1 MAATAIPPFDK
12 FNVHPE
18 EHTAGTRWKKYIA
31 RFELLIQ
38 AMDLQDKPARK
49 KALLIHYAGEEVFD
63 IFATFTDAQKGG
75 ENEDGYKTLKKSLAD
90 HFEPK
95 RNLDF
100 ETVKFRQAKQ
110 EPGENVDAFCTRL
123 RQLASTCDF
132 GDLQRELKTQI
143 LWGCSSQQLKRRALR
158 DEMTLDKLLELA
170 RSLEMSEIQAKA
182 MEHGSETVNFVKKSG
197 QKKFSHGR
205 KFSDF
210 LHKQKDSKQ
219 LCGNC
224 GYDSCHSKEKCP
236 AKGEHCH
243 GCNGVGHFKSVCR
256 ARKSKPQKK
265 GKCRVMKVD
274 APHDSDEGDSDA
286 EYVFGVG
293 PKSSTPSVNISLDKS
308 GEIFPFFIDTGASVN
323 IIDEKTFKKLDCSLE
338 KSHTN
343 IFAYGSDNP
352 LSVLGK
358 FTTKCAYG
366 DASVK
371 TEFFVVSTVDGQK
384 GGNLLSANTA
394 KELKLIQFAFACTP
408 TTPDICDEFPELSE
422 GMGKMEGVKVKFHVD
437 PDVRPKQ
444 QSHRRIPFHMRKRV
458 EDELKRLEQL
468 DIIEK
473 VDGPTPWVSPI
484 VVAPKPKKPDEIR
497 ICVDMRL
504 PNQAIKRTRHI
515 MPTLDDILMRLNGAT
530 VFSKLDLNSGYH
542 QLELDE
548 DSRNMTTFST
558 HVGLRRYKRLNFG
571 VTSAAEIF
579 QNHIA
584 EILSDIDGSM
594 NTSDDILVYGQNQE
608 DHDRALRKVFQRL
621 KDKRLTLNKGKCE
634 FNRDSIEFYGFNFG
648 KGGVSPDP
656 KKVEAIRKMAVP
668 QSVKEVRSFLGL
680 TNYVSRFVPNYSDI
694 TKPLRDLTKK
704 ETQWAWTDE
713 HDSAFQKLKDMLTQT
728 TTMRYFNPR
737 AETEVIVDASPH
749 GVGAILTQRDTDE
762 EENHVVAY
770 ASRALTD
777 VESRYSQTEREALA
791 VVWACEHFHLYLFGS
806 HFTVTSD
813 HKPLE
818 GIFNKPTSMT
828 NARIERWNLRL
839 QSYDFT
845 LRYKPGEGN
854 PADFL
859 SRHPVSPAQKV
870 TKHEKTVAD
879 EYVSFLIDHDIP
891 KAMTK
896 TEISEA
902 TRRDP
907 TLQAVKLAIVTNS
920 WQIPKQSAHI
930 DIASFLIFK
939 TIRDELSFCDE
950 TDILL
955 RCEKIVIPRSLQTK
969 VIEIAH
975 EGHQGLIKTKK
986 LLREKV
992 WFPYIDRSVESKVKS
1007 CLACQATTPVKNTEP
1022 LNMSPLPESAWSELS
1037 MDFGGPY
1044 PSGESIL
1051 VVIDDYSRYPEVEI
1065 MTTITTKA
1073 TLPRLDAIFSRHGIP
1088 DVLKSDNATT
1098 FRSQYFQNYASF
1110 MGFEHRKIE
1119 PLWPQANGCV
1129 ERMMGTL
1136 NKTIISSQL
1145 EGRNW
1150 KQDLYAFLL
1159 NYRATPHS
1167 TTGVS
1172 PAEALFGRKI
1182 KTRLPQS
1189 LSRSD
1194 SDFDDQIR
1202 LRDTEQK
1209 RQMKAYADS
1218 ARHARVPDVQVG
1230 DRVLVRQPK
1239 VNKFTAPYLPE
1250 TLTVTARKGSMVTA
1264 GNAKRSVTRNS
1275 SFFKKVAVPQT
1286 PSPEAP
1292 PEDRQDDEDVPTT
1305 TPTVDPPAPSQ
1316 VAPPEAPPEIRQ
1328 DAPSAPSAPQG
1339 PRRSTRTPKPKTPY
1353 DV

>member
-1 MAATAIPPFDK
+1 MATNSSIPPFDK
-12 FNVHPE
+12 FSVHSE
-18 EHTAGTRWKKYIA
+18 EHTAGTRWKKYIS

-38 AMDLQDKPARK
+38 ALNLQDKPVRK

-63 IFATFTDAQKGG
+63 IFDTFSDEQKGG
-75 ENEDGYKTLKKSLAD
+75 ADEAGYVTLKKSLAD

-95 RNLDF
+95 RNIDF

-132 GDLQRELKTQI
+132 ADLQRELKTQI
-143 LWGCSSQQLKRRALR
+143 LWGCSSPQLKRRALR
-158 DEMTLDKLLELA
+158 EEMTLTKLLELA
-170 RSLEMSEIQAKA
+170 RSLELSDIQAKA
-182 MEHGSETVNFVKKSG
+182 MEQSESVHFVKKSSS
-197 QKKFSHGR
+197 KKNFSRGR
-205 KFSDF
+205 RFSSKPV
-210 LHKQKDSKQ
+210 HSKQK
-219 LCGNC
+219 CGDC
-224 GYDSCHSKEKCP
+224 GYDTCRGKDKCP
-236 AKGEHCH
+236 AKGERCDICH
-243 GCNGVGHFKSVCR
+243 VFGHFKSVCR
-256 ARKSKPQKK
+256 SGKSLPPKK
-265 GKCRVMKVD
+265 EKRRVMRVD
-274 APHDSDEGDSDA
+274 AQHDSDEGDSDA

-293 PKSSTPSVNISLDKS
+293 PKSSTPTVNISLHES

-323 IIDEKTFKKLDCSLE
+323 IINEKTFKKLGCSLE
-338 KSHTN
+338 QSNTN
-343 IFAYGSDNP
+343 IYAYGSDNP
-352 LSVLGK
+352 LKVLGK
-358 FTTKCAYG
+358 VATQCAYG
-366 DASVK
+366 DVRVNA
-371 TEFFVVSTVDGQK
+371 EFFVVSTVDGQK
-384 GGNLLSANTA
+384 GGNLLSASTA
-394 KELKLIQFAFACTP
+394 NKLKLIQFAFACTP
-408 TTPDICDEFPELSE
+408 TTPDVCDEFPELYE
-422 GMGKMEGVKVKFHVD
+422 GMGKMTDVKVKFYVD
-437 PDVRPKQ
+437 NEIKPKQ

-497 ICVDMRL
+497 ICVDMRM
-504 PNQAIKRTRHI
+504 PNEAIKRTRHV

-584 EILSDIDGSM
+584 EILTDIDGSM
-594 NTSDDILVYGQNQE
+594 NTSDDIPMYGQNQA
-608 DHDRALRKVFQRL
+608 DHDRALRKVLQRL
-621 KDKRLTLNKGKCE
+621 KDKNLTLNKGKCE
-634 FNRDSIEFYGFNFG
+634 FNRDSIEFYGFTFG
-648 KGGVSPDP
+648 KGGVSPDV
-656 KKVEAIRKMAVP
+656 KKVEAIRNMAVP

-680 TNYVSRFVPNYSDI
+680 TNYVSRFVPNYSDT

-704 ETQWAWTDE
+704 ETQWTWTEE
-713 HDSAFQKLKDMLTQT
+713 HETAFQKLKDMLTNT
-728 TTMRYFNPR
+728 TTMRYFNPK
-737 AETEVIVDASPH
+737 AQTEVIVDASPH

-777 VESRYSQTEREALA
+777 VETRYSQTEREALA

-818 GIFNKPTSMT
+818 GIFNKPTSHT

-845 LRYKPGEGN
+845 LRYKPGDGN

-859 SRHPVSPAQKV
+859 SRHPVSPAMTK

-896 TEISEA
+896 KEISEA

-907 TLQAVKLAIVTNS
+907 TLQTVKLAIVTNA

-930 DIASFLIFK
+930 DIASFLIYK
-939 TIRDELSFCDE
+939 TVRDELSFCDE

-955 RCEKIVIPRSLQTK
+955 RGDKIVIPRSLQQK
-969 VIEIAH
+969 VIDIAH

-1007 CLACQATTPVKNTEP
+1007 CLACQATTPVTNTEP
-1022 LNMSPLPESAWSELS
+1022 LEMSPLPETPWSELS

-1065 MTTITTKA
+1065 MNTITTKA
-1073 TLPRLDAIFSRHGIP
+1073 TVPKLDAIFARHGIP

-1098 FRSQYFQNYASF
+1098 FTSQYFQNYAALK
-1110 MGFEHRKIE
+1110 GFEHRKIE

-1136 NKTIISSQL
+1136 NKTIIASQM

-1150 KQDLYAFLL
+1150 KQDLYTFLL

-1172 PAEALFGRKI
+1172 PAEALFNRKI

-1189 LSRSD
+1189 LGRSD
-1194 SDFDDQIR
+1194 SDFDDKIR

-1209 RQMKAYADS
+1209 RQYKAYADS

-1264 GNAKRSVTRNS
+1264 GNAKRSITRNS
-1275 SFFKKVAVPQT
+1275 SFFKKVAIPET
-1286 PSPEAP
+1286 PSKETL
-1292 PEDRQDDEDVPTT
+1292 PEDNPETEEAQMQAPMLEPPPTPSYEARPEVPRDAI
-1305 TPTVDPPAPSQ
+1305 PEPS
-1316 VAPPEAPPEIRQ
+1316 V
-1328 DAPSAPSAPQG
+1328 PQG

>member
-1 MAATAIPPFDK
+1 MSAIPPFEK
-12 FNVHPE
+12 FSVHSE
-18 EHTAGTRWKKYIA
+18 EHTAGTRWKKYLA
-31 RFELLIQ
+31 RFEVLIQ
-38 AMDLQDKPARK
+38 ALDLKNKPARK
-49 KALLIHYAGEEVFD
+49 KALLLHYAGEEVFD
-63 IFATFTDAQKGG
+63 IFDTFSEEKKGG
-75 ENEDGYKTLKKSLAD
+75 EDEAGYVTLKKSLAD

-132 GDLQRELKTQI
+132 ADLPRELKTQI
-143 LWGCSSQQLKRRALR
+143 LWGCTSSQLKRRALR

-170 RSLEMSEIQAKA
+170 RALELSDIQAKA
-182 MEHGSETVNFVKKSG
+182 MEQSTSGESVNFVKKSG

-205 KFSDF
+205 KFPD
-210 LHKQKDSKQ
+210 KQKNSKP
-219 LCGNC
+219 LCGSC
-224 GYDSCHSKEKCP
+224 GYDNCRSKEKCP
-236 AKGEHCH
+236 AKGELCH
-243 GCNGVGHFKSVCR
+243 NCNGYNHFKSVCP
-256 ARKSKPQKK
+256 RKPKAQKK

-274 APHDSDEGDSDA
+274 APTLRESDEGDSDA

-293 PKSSTPSVNISLDKS
+293 PKSSTPSVDINLHES

-323 IIDEKTFKKLDCSLE
+323 IVDEKTYKKLGCSLV

-343 IFAYGSDNP
+343 IYAYGSDNP

-366 DASVK
+366 DASVNA
-371 TEFFVVSTVDGQK
+371 EFFVVSTVDGQK

-408 TTPDICDEFPELSE
+408 TSPDIVDEYPELLE
-422 GMGKMEGVKVKFHVD
+422 GMGKMQDVKVKFHVD
-437 PDVRPKQ
+437 TDVKPKQ

-497 ICVDMRL
+497 ICVDMRM

-594 NTSDDILVYGQNQE
+594 NTSDDILVYGQNQD
-608 DHDRALRKVFQRL
+608 DHDKALRRVFQRL
-621 KDKRLTLNKGKCE
+621 KDKRLTLNRGKCE
-634 FNRDSIEFYGFNFG
+634 FNRDSIEFYGFTFG

-656 KKVEAIRKMAVP
+656 KKVDAIRKMAVP

-704 ETQWAWTDE
+704 ETQWAWTDV
-713 HDSAFQKLKDMLTQT
+713 HDSAFQRLKNMLTQT
-728 TTMRYFNPR
+728 TTMKYFNPR

-896 TEISEA
+896 KEISDA

-920 WQIPKQSAHI
+920 WQIPKQSADI

-955 RCEKIVIPRSLQTK
+955 RGDKIVIPRSLQTK
-969 VIEIAH
+969 VIDIAH

-1007 CLACQATTPVKNTEP
+1007 CLACQATTPVTNTEP
-1022 LNMSPLPESAWSELS
+1022 LNMSPLPKSPWSELS
-1037 MDFGGPY
+1037 IDFGGPY

-1065 MTTITTKA
+1065 MNTITTKA
-1073 TLPRLDAIFSRHGIP
+1073 TLPRLDAIFSRHGVP
-1088 DVLKSDNATT
+1088 NVVKSDNGTT
-1098 FRSQYFQNYASF
+1098 FTSQYFQNYASF

-1167 TTGVS
+1167 TTGIS
-1172 PAEALFGRKI
+1172 PAEALFSRKI

-1189 LSRSD
+1189 PSSP

-1202 LRDTEQK
+1202 LQDTEQK
-1209 RQMKAYADS
+1209 RQYKAYADS

-1275 SFFKKVAVPQT
+1275 SFFKKVVVPQT
-1286 PSPEAP
+1286 PSPKHEN
-1292 PEDRQDDEDVPTT
+1292 RQDDEEVPTT
-1305 TPTVDPPAPSQ
+1305 MPTDDPPTPSQ
-1316 VAPPEAPPEIRQ
+1316 EAHLEARPEIHQ
-1328 DAPSAPSAPQG
+1328 DAPQTPSVPQG
-1339 PRRSTRTPKPKTPY
+1339 PRRSARTRIPKIPF
-1353 DV
+1353 DI